1 MPDHQYHPIYLVP
14 VLLRD
19 STIILVLP
27 LALILLFLTSKRSSL
42 FCYATQCNVM
52 PQTFSFFHTKM
63 SQHALSQ
70 HSPSSIFVWFTRFT
84 GFISFTW
91 FTRYTKITS
100 YTRITSFTGFVSLN
114 RFHKRSLASV
124 GLLLLQKY
132 KTSFS
137 ITKSSFG
144 FHGSLGS
151 LHSFTSFSGFMNSL
165 VCHMSEETHGSTSL
179 YVLALKAMI

>member
-1 MPDHQYHPIYLVP
+1 MKCNATNFFLFSHQNVTTYTVTTL
-14 VLLRD
+14 
-19 STIILVLP
+19 TII
-27 LALILLFLTSKRSSL
+27 A
-42 FCYATQCNVM
+42 
-52 PQTFSFFHTKM
+52 
-63 SQHALSQ
+63 
-70 HSPSSIFVWFTRFT
+70 IFVWFTSFT

-144 FHGSLGS
+144 FHGLLGS

>member
-1 MPDHQYHPIYLVP
+1 MLCGTMQCDATNIFLFSHQNVTTYTVTTL
-14 VLLRD
+14 
-19 STIILVLP
+19 TII
-27 LALILLFLTSKRSSL
+27 A
-42 FCYATQCNVM
+42 
-52 PQTFSFFHTKM
+52 
-63 SQHALSQ
+63 
-70 HSPSSIFVWFTRFT
+70 IFVWFTSFT

-137 ITKSSFG
+137 ITNSSFG
-144 FHGSLGS
+144 FHGLLGS
-151 LHSFTSFSGFMNSL
+151 LHSFNSFSGLMNSL
-165 VCHMSEETHGSTSL
+165 VCHMSEETNGSTSL
-179 YVLALKAMI
+179 YVL